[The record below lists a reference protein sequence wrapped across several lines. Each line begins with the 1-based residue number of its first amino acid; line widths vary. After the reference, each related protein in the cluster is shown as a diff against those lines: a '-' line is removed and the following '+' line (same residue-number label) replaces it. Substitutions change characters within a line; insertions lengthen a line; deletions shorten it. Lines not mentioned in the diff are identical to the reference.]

1 MVHGFTVSY
10 LTAIFPDLFW
20 VPVKQTDLYGTTW
33 YNQRPHSRANDAKEA
48 TLTTKEK
55 AFFVGEIVYDVIA
68 VVVIYFLIQ
77 HILNG

>member
-1 MVHGFTVSY
+1 MG
-10 LTAIFPDLFW
+10 
-20 VPVKQTDLYGTTW
+20 TW
-33 YNQRPHSRANDAKEA
+33 YNQKPHSRANDAKEA

-55 AFFVGEIVYDVIA
+55 VFFVGEIVYDVIA